1 MERGTTL
8 WTTRGCGQRRSP
20 TRLWKSRTARS
31 RTEVRDRAVR
41 RDAGQ
46 LVEAEL
52 DAEDDEDVDEEPAEA
67 AGAGVE
73 AAGAEDADVEE
84 LTELLDEERLSV
96 R

>member
-1 MERGTTL
+1 M
-8 WTTRGCGQRRSP
+8 
-20 TRLWKSRTARS
+20 
-31 RTEVRDRAVR
+31 RDRAVR
-41 RDAGQ
+41 KDAGQ
-46 LVEAEL
+46 LVEAEAEL
-52 DAEDDEDVDEEPAEA
+52 DAEDDDEEPAEA